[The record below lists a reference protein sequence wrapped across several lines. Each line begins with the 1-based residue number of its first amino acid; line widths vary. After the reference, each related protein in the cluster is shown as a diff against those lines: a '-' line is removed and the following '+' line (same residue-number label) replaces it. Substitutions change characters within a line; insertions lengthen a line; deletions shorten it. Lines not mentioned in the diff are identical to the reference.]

1 VKHGIIF
8 LAYFV
13 GVISAG
19 TVVNA
24 AAQSNA
30 YRQINLV
37 STLPQ
42 TAAHTDRNL
51 LNSWGIAVIP
61 GQAFFIS
68 ANHHGGVRLYD
79 AAGNNVNPVQF
90 AIPPAE
96 GETTR
101 PTPSGIVA
109 NLTGEFVLNG
119 AASQLLIAA
128 EDGTISGW
136 ASVNGDLPQIAA
148 QAIDNSSR
156 GAVYKGIAVL
166 TPACCAPFL
175 AVTNFHSGFVEPFTG
190 FFVPLAPPG
199 SFTDPALPAG
209 YAPFGVQVIGNQVFL
224 TYALQDSAKH
234 DPVLGPG
241 HGIVSIFDLEGNF
254 VKRFV
259 TGGPLNTPWGVAKAS
274 AHFGAFSNDI
284 LIGNLGDGTIEAFN
298 PVTGKFLGRLKD
310 KAGKYIVNPHL
321 WGLTFGGGGTG
332 DPNTLYFT
340 SGPNQGRNGSFGA
353 ISVSN

>member
-1 VKHGIIF
+1 VKHRIMF
-8 LAYFV
+8 LACFL

-19 TVVNA
+19 SVVNA

-30 YRQINLV
+30 YHQINLV
-37 STLPQ
+37 SNLAQ

-51 LNSWGIAVIP
+51 LNPWGIASIP
-61 GQAFFIS
+61 GQAFSIS

-79 AAGNNVNPVQF
+79 AVGNSVNPVQF

-101 PTPSGIVA
+101 PTPSGIVVNA
-109 NLTGEFVLNG
+109 TDEFILNG

-136 ASVNGDLPQIAA
+136 ASVNGNLPSVAA
-148 QAIDNSSR
+148 QAVDKSSE
-156 GAVYKGIAVL
+156 GAVFKGIAVL

-175 AVTNFHSGFVEPFTG
+175 AVTNFHSGSVDPFTG
-190 FFVPLAPPG
+190 FFVRLAPPG

-209 YAPFGVQVIGNQVFL
+209 YAPFGIQVIGSQVFV
-224 TYALQDSAKH
+224 TYALQDAAKH

-254 VKRFV
+254 VKRFAS
-259 TGGPLNTPWGVAKAS
+259 GGPLNTPWGVAKAS

-310 KAGKYIVNPHL
+310 KTGKYIVNPHL

-332 DPNTLYFT
+332 DPNTRYFT
-340 SGPNQGRNGSFGA
+340 SGPNQGRNGLFGA